1 MYQNEFDKIKT
12 GIPEKHYKNKGDNL
26 QGAFLGGC
34 FKICTDSRLMFEMS
48 GKICASSYDFGSITE
63 DNIISALERFEKCSG
78 IVFDTDFSLRP
89 PKFIGS
95 TSKKTPY

>member
-1 MYQNEFDKIKT
+1 
-12 GIPEKHYKNKGDNL
+12 
-26 QGAFLGGC
+26 
-34 FKICTDSRLMFEMS
+34 MS